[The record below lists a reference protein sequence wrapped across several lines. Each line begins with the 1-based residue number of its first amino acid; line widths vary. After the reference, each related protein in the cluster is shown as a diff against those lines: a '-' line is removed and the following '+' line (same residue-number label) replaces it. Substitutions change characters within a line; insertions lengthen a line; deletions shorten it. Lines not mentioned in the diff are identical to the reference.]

1 MSETFSGYNY
11 SRQIELKVRNI
22 FDQSCLLPLSKAQ
35 HIPQLHPTIRKM
47 KIAAAVTTLF
57 LFSSVSFAVA
67 QACYNSTT
75 SILLAQLADPPIKD
89 FQICPGTTINIG
101 VPVNLEFTQFAGGD
115 LPLTVIHDDVTIQC
129 GENGDPNDE
138 CSLSGGFIQ
147 LVTTPNNPFVLDRNV
162 STDNLLLKGLTFT
175 GEMAALPGSSLFGAS
190 VALSAPGTGM
200 VIEDCLFK
208 DLSGDKGVVAVSNQR
223 NLRTSDELYPPFSS
237 ELTVIGCTF
246 HNLVYGYVVV
256 GNFNQ
261 TMTIQGANFSEITYQ
276 DLGDFDTNLSLEP
289 TFGLVANLGGVM
301 ELFNSTFAAS
311 EVVYAVATWFDQN
324 PTDVNSTFDFLYNEG
339 IDIVFVNVTDE
350 GYCEEGLLKFD
361 LDNSTLGD
369 CLDLFE
375 QGEAPSCAPAT

>member
-1 MSETFSGYNY
+1 MMHAHFEGFSIFFQAQRFGTG
-11 SRQIELKVRNI
+11 STTACALQELSIR
-22 FDQSCLLPLSKAQ
+22 PP
-35 HIPQLHPTIRKM
+35 HTICKM
-47 KIAAAVTTLF
+47 KIIAVVTTLF
-57 LFSSVSFAVA
+57 LFSSVGFAA
-67 QACYNSTT
+67 EQACYNSTV
-75 SILLAQLADPPIKD
+75 SILQAQLADPPIKD

-101 VPVNLEFTQFAGGD
+101 IPTNLEFTQFAGGD

-138 CSLSGGFIQ
+138 CSLSGGFVQ
-147 LVTTPNNPFVLDRNV
+147 FVTIPANPFVPDRNI
-162 STDNLLLKGLTFT
+162 STNNLLLKGLTFT
-175 GEMAALPGSSLFGAS
+175 GEIATLPGSSLFGAS